1 MAHKKELSYN
11 LRLLADTPR
20 KATAKSRLL
29 SSSERPYLEDIQ
41 EQRLELASYQ
51 LQVALTNQL
60 HKVLLQAMFLFIW
73 STWVERVKAN
83 SRIFERSYSIATG

>member
-51 LQVALTNQL
+51 VCFN
-60 HKVLLQAMFLFIW
+60 K
-73 STWVERVKAN
+73 STAQ
-83 SRIFERSYSIATG
+83 STTTSYVPIYLIDAS

>member
-41 EQRLELASYQ
+41 KQRLELASY
-51 LQVALTNQL
+51 QVALTNQL

-73 STWVERVKAN
+73 STRVERVKAN

>member
-11 LRLLADTPR
+11 LRPLADTPR

-51 LQVALTNQL
+51 VALTNQL
-60 HKVLLQAMFLFIW
+60 HKVLLQAMFLFI
-73 STWVERVKAN
+73 
-83 SRIFERSYSIATG
+83 

>member
-11 LRLLADTPR
+11 LRLLADHTPR

-51 LQVALTNQL
+51 VAFTNQL
-60 HKVLLQAMFLFIW
+60 HKVLLQAMFLL
-73 STWVERVKAN
+73 SDRRELNA
-83 SRIFERSYSIATG
+83 

>member
-11 LRLLADTPR
+11 LRLLAHTPR

-41 EQRLELASYQ
+41 EQRLELTSYQ
-51 LQVALTNQL
+51 VAFTNQL
-60 HKVLLQAMFLFIW
+60 HKVLLQAMFLFI
-73 STWVERVKAN
+73 
-83 SRIFERSYSIATG
+83 

>member
-20 KATAKSRLL
+20 KATAKSRPL

-51 LQVALTNQL
+51 VALTNQL
-60 HKVLLQAMFLFIW
+60 HKVLLQAMFLFI
-73 STWVERVKAN
+73 
-83 SRIFERSYSIATG
+83 

>member
-51 LQVALTNQL
+51 VALTNQL
-60 HKVLLQAMFLFIW
+60 HKVLLQGMFLFI
-73 STWVERVKAN
+73 
-83 SRIFERSYSIATG
+83 

>member
-11 LRLLADTPR
+11 LRLLAATPR

-51 LQVALTNQL
+51 VAFTNQL
-60 HKVLLQAMFLFIW
+60 HKVLLQAMFL
-73 STWVERVKAN
+73 
-83 SRIFERSYSIATG
+83 SI

>member
-51 LQVALTNQL
+51 VALTNQL
-60 HKVLLQAMFLFIW
+60 HKVLLQAMFLIIW
-73 STWVERVKAN
+73 STRVERVKAN

>member
-20 KATAKSRLL
+20 KATAKKSRLL

-51 LQVALTNQL
+51 VALTNQL

-73 STWVERVKAN
+73 STRVERVKAN

>member
-51 LQVALTNQL
+51 VALTNQL

-73 STWVERVKAN
+73 STRVERVKAN

>member
-1 MAHKKELSYN
+1 MNALLFGGLRQNLPSSFSLTGMAHKKELSYN

-51 LQVALTNQL
+51 VAFTNQL
-60 HKVLLQAMFLFIW
+60 HKVLLQAMFLFI
-73 STWVERVKAN
+73 
-83 SRIFERSYSIATG
+83 

>member
-41 EQRLELASYQ
+41 EQRLELFSY
-51 LQVALTNQL
+51 QVALTNQL
-60 HKVLLQAMFLFIW
+60 HKVLLQAMFLFI
-73 STWVERVKAN
+73 
-83 SRIFERSYSIATG
+83 